1 MNPCFR
7 ITIPFLLLVMAAMPA
22 CDDKKQSTRPTET
35 HDDHGHDH
43 DSAAHAHG
51 HDEEDEE
58 EHDDHGHHDEDEE
71 SHDEHSD
78 EVTLTEDAIRRSGIR
93 VERAEK
99 KVLVG
104 NFVAPARVSFNLER
118 MAHVGTPISGRVAQ
132 IKVRLGD
139 TVKQDDVLMVI
150 DSPDLG
156 EAQSDF
162 LQKRTAVA
170 TAGPA
175 VELARSAY
183 ERAEQLHKD
192 IQGISLTEVQRR
204 EAEWRAAQGT
214 LHTAEAALKA
224 AENRLHPL
232 GMSGEAVKSLT
243 DSGEIDPR
251 SAIRAPMAGEVID
264 REATLGELVGPDRE
278 ALVVLA
284 DMSTLWVLADVPEA
298 VLHDVAVGS
307 RAQLVAAGARN
318 QVIDGTV
325 AYVLPQV
332 KAETRSGSVRI
343 EVDGASSGLRPGMFV
358 QARIDLVASEKGN
371 APVLAIPE
379 VAVQI
384 VEGDT
389 SVFVPVEGEAN
400 TFARRPVKVGQQVG
414 RMVPVLDG
422 LREGEPV
429 VVSGSFILKAELGKA
444 GAAHEH

>member
-1 MNPCFR
+1 MNSCFR
-7 ITIPFLLLVMAAMPA
+7 ITIPFLLLVMAVTPA
-22 CDDKKQSTRPTET
+22 CNDKNQNTRPTET

-43 DSAAHAHG
+43 DSNAHAHG
-51 HDEEDEE
+51 HEEEDEE
-58 EHDDHGHHDEDEE
+58 AHDEHDHHEDAEE
-71 SHDEHSD
+71 NHDEHSD
-78 EVTLTEDAIRRSGIR
+78 EVTLTTDAIRKSGIR
-93 VERAEK
+93 VEQAGK

-104 NFVAPARVSFNLER
+104 TFVAPARVSFNLER

-139 TVKQDDVLMVI
+139 SVKQGDVLMVI

-162 LQKRTAVA
+162 LQKRTAVT

-204 EAEWRAAQGT
+204 EAEWRAAQGA

-224 AENRLHPL
+224 AENRLHLL
-232 GMSGEAVKSLT
+232 GMSSEAIKSLT
-243 DSGEIDPR
+243 DNGEIDPS
-251 SAIRAPMAGEVID
+251 SAIRAPMEGEVID

-284 DMSTLWVLADVPEA
+284 DMSTLWVLADVPEV

-307 RAQLVAAGARN
+307 RAQLVVSARN
-318 QVIDGTV
+318 QTIDGTV

-358 QARIDLVASEKGN
+358 QARIDLAAGDHEN
-371 APVLAIPE
+371 EPVLAIPE
-379 VAVQI
+379 AAVQV
-384 VEGDT
+384 VEGET
-389 SVFVPVEGEAN
+389 SVFVPVKGEAN
-400 TFARRPVKVGQQVG
+400 TFIRRPVKVGPQVG
-414 RMVPVLDG
+414 RLVPVLDG
-422 LREGEPV
+422 LREGESV